1 MDNTPHQESASGGE
15 EKRLSLGEHLEE
27 LRLRIIICIIG
38 LIVCFFLCWAFKSQI
53 LWVAKRPHSL
63 TMESMGLSA
72 TLKVLSYQEGFFAYI
87 KLCLIS
93 AFFLSYPMVLYQ
105 AWRFVS
111 VGLYR
116 HERRYVKMFL
126 PFSVIGFLLGGLFGY
141 FVLIPLALQFLI
153 RILGPGIEPIITMSQ
168 YVSLVFL
175 LTLALGLV
183 FQLPLVMLLLNKVG
197 VFTAENYIQWR
208 KFAVLGAFIL
218 AAMITPTADP
228 FTQSGTALPV
238 MVLYEVGILLVRPTR
253 RAFLYAGGLV
263 GVISLLTLGVYAYLT
278 LPTVGEV
285 QRVVGTV
292 EIFPVVATGRSP
304 LPQTA
309 TKDVGAGFKPAPTK
323 FYRGTTLRTGRGA
336 KAQLFLA
343 GGGYIRKGRGIR
355 LYVNESS
362 RLVLPGQRRVELL
375 EGELLVAIEK
385 DSGSFNVNTPS
396 CVVNLENG
404 ETDIKVFEGTVTV
417 TSIKGSAVVAVGEEK
432 KEVRQGHQ
440 LRISP
445 GGEPVDAE
453 KVTGWT
459 KGLDRD

>member
-1 MDNTPHQESASGGE
+1 MDNTPHQESE

-27 LRLRIIICIIG
+27 LRLRIIICIIS

-116 HERRYVKMFL
+116 HERHYVKRFL
-126 PFSVIGFLLGGLFGY
+126 PFSVVGFLLGGLFGY
-141 FVLIPLALQFLI
+141 FVLIPLALHFLI

-197 VFTAENYIQWR
+197 VFTAESYIQWR
-208 KFAVLGAFIL
+208 KFAILGAFIL

-228 FTQSGTALPV
+228 FTQTGTALPV
-238 MVLYEVGILLVRPTR
+238 MALYEVGILLVRPTR

-278 LPTVGEV
+278 LPAVGEV

-292 EIFPVVATGRSP
+292 EIFPKV
-304 LPQTA
+304 
-309 TKDVGAGFKPAPTK
+309 KDAGGGFKPAPTK
-323 FYRGTTLRTGRGA
+323 FYRGTTLRTGRGS

-343 GGGYIRKGRGIR
+343 GGGYIRKGHGIR

-362 RLVLPGQRRVELL
+362 RLVLPGRQRVELL

-385 DSGSFNVNTPS
+385 DGGSFNVNTPS

-404 ETDIKVFEGTVTV
+404 EIDIKVFADTVTV
-417 TSIKGSAVVAVGEEK
+417 TSIKGGAVVAVGEEK

-459 KGLDRD
+459 KGLDKD

>member
-1 MDNTPHQESASGGE
+1 MDNTPHQESE

-27 LRLRIIICIIG
+27 LRLRIIICIIS
-38 LIVCFFLCWAFKSQI
+38 LIVCFFICWAFKSQI

-63 TMESMGLSA
+63 TMESIGLSA

-116 HERRYVKMFL
+116 HERHYVKMFL
-126 PFSVIGFLLGGLFGY
+126 PFSVVGFLLGGLFGY

-197 VFTAENYIQWR
+197 VLTAENYIQWR
-208 KFAVLGAFIL
+208 KFAILGAFIL

-228 FTQSGTALPV
+228 FTQTGTALPV

-263 GVISLLTLGVYAYLT
+263 GAISLLTLGVYAYLT
-278 LPTVGEV
+278 LPAVGEV

-292 EIFPVVATGRSP
+292 EIFPKV
-304 LPQTA
+304 
-309 TKDVGAGFKPAPTK
+309 KDAGGGFKPPPTK
-323 FYRGTTLRTGRGA
+323 FYKGTTLRTGRGS

-362 RLVLPGQRRVELL
+362 RLVLPGQQRVELL

-404 ETDIKVFEGTVTV
+404 EIDIKVFADTVTV

-459 KGLDRD
+459 KGLDKD

>member
-1 MDNTPHQESASGGE
+1 MDNTPHQESE

-27 LRLRIIICIIG
+27 LRLRIIICIIS

-116 HERRYVKMFL
+116 HERHYVKMFL
-126 PFSVIGFLLGGLFGY
+126 PFSVVGFLLGGLFGY
-141 FVLIPLALQFLI
+141 FVLIPLALHFLI

-197 VFTAENYIQWR
+197 VFTAESYIQWR

-228 FTQSGTALPV
+228 FTQTGTALPV
-238 MVLYEVGILLVRPTR
+238 MALYEVGILLVRPTR

-263 GVISLLTLGVYAYLT
+263 GVISLLALGVYAYLT
-278 LPTVGEV
+278 LPAVGEV

-292 EIFPVVATGRSP
+292 EIFPKV
-304 LPQTA
+304 
-309 TKDVGAGFKPAPTK
+309 KDVGGGFKPAPTK
-323 FYRGTTLRTGRGA
+323 FYRGTTLRTGRGS

-362 RLVLPGQRRVELL
+362 RLVLPGQQRVELL

-385 DSGSFNVNTPS
+385 DGGSFNVNTPS

-404 ETDIKVFEGTVTV
+404 EIDIKVFADTVTV

-459 KGLDRD
+459 KGLDKD

>member
-1 MDNTPHQESASGGE
+1 MDNTPHQESE

-27 LRLRIIICIIG
+27 LRLRIIICIIS

-63 TMESMGLSA
+63 VMESMGLSA

-93 AFFLSYPMVLYQ
+93 AFFLSYPVVLYQ

-116 HERRYVKMFL
+116 HERHYVKMFL
-126 PFSVIGFLLGGLFGY
+126 PFSVVGFLLGGLFGY

-208 KFAVLGAFIL
+208 KLAILGAFIL

-238 MVLYEVGILLVRPTR
+238 MALYEVGILLVRPTR

-263 GVISLLTLGVYAYLT
+263 GAISLLTLGVYACLT
-278 LPTVGEV
+278 LPAVGEV

-292 EIFPVVATGRSP
+292 EIFPKV
-304 LPQTA
+304 
-309 TKDVGAGFKPAPTK
+309 KDAGGGFKPAPTR
-323 FYRGTTLRTGRGA
+323 FYKGTTLRTGRGS

-343 GGGYIRKGRGIR
+343 GGGYIRKGHGIR

-362 RLVLPGQRRVELL
+362 RLVLPGQQRVELL

-396 CVVNLENG
+396 CVVNLEDG
-404 ETDIKVFEGTVTV
+404 EIDIKVFEGTVTV
-417 TSIKGSAVVAVGEEK
+417 TSIKGGAVVAVGEEK

-459 KGLDRD
+459 KGLDKD

>member
-1 MDNTPHQESASGGE
+1 MDNTPHQESE

-27 LRLRIIICIIG
+27 LRLRIIICIIS
-38 LIVCFFLCWAFKSQI
+38 LIVCFFICWAFKSQI

-63 TMESMGLSA
+63 VMESMGLSA

-116 HERRYVKMFL
+116 HERHYVKMFL
-126 PFSVIGFLLGGLFGY
+126 PFSVVGFLLGGLFGY

-197 VFTAENYIQWR
+197 VFTAESYIQWR

-228 FTQSGTALPV
+228 FTQTGTALPV

-253 RAFLYAGGLV
+253 GAFLYAGGLV
-263 GVISLLTLGVYAYLT
+263 GVISLLALGVYAYLT
-278 LPTVGEV
+278 LPAVGEV

-292 EIFPVVATGRSP
+292 EIFPMV
-304 LPQTA
+304 
-309 TKDVGAGFKPAPTK
+309 KDAGGGFKPAPTK
-323 FYRGTTLRTGRGA
+323 FYKGTTLRTGRGS

-343 GGGYIRKGRGIR
+343 GGGYIRKGHGIR

-362 RLVLPGQRRVELL
+362 RLVLPGQQRVELL

-385 DSGSFNVNTPS
+385 DGGSFNVNTPS

-404 ETDIKVFEGTVTV
+404 EIDIKVFADTVTV

-459 KGLDRD
+459 KGLDKD

>member
-1 MDNTPHQESASGGE
+1 MDNTPHQESE

-27 LRLRIIICIIG
+27 LRLRIIICIIS

-63 TMESMGLSA
+63 VMESMGLSA

-116 HERRYVKMFL
+116 HERHYVKMFL
-126 PFSVIGFLLGGLFGY
+126 PFSVVGFLLGGLFGY

-197 VFTAENYIQWR
+197 VFTAESYVQWR

-228 FTQSGTALPV
+228 FTQTGTALPV

-253 RAFLYAGGLV
+253 GAFLYAGGLV
-263 GVISLLTLGVYAYLT
+263 GVISLLALGVYAYLT
-278 LPTVGEV
+278 LPAVGEV

-292 EIFPVVATGRSP
+292 EIFPMV
-304 LPQTA
+304 
-309 TKDVGAGFKPAPTK
+309 KDAGGGFKPAPTK
-323 FYRGTTLRTGRGA
+323 FYKGTTLRTGRGS

-343 GGGYIRKGRGIR
+343 GGGYIRKGHGIR

-362 RLVLPGQRRVELL
+362 RLVLPGQQRVELL

-385 DSGSFNVNTPS
+385 DGGSFNVNTPS

-404 ETDIKVFEGTVTV
+404 EIDIKVFADTVTV

-459 KGLDRD
+459 KGLDKD

>member
-1 MDNTPHQESASGGE
+1 MDNTPHQESE

-27 LRLRIIICIIG
+27 LRLRIIICIIS

-116 HERRYVKMFL
+116 HERHYVKMFL
-126 PFSVIGFLLGGLFGY
+126 PFSVVGFLLGGLFGY

-197 VFTAENYIQWR
+197 VFTAESYIQWR

-228 FTQSGTALPV
+228 FTQTGTALPV

-253 RAFLYAGGLV
+253 GAFLYAGGLV
-263 GVISLLTLGVYAYLT
+263 GVISLLALGVYAYLT
-278 LPTVGEV
+278 LPAVGEV
-285 QRVVGTV
+285 RRVVGTV
-292 EIFPVVATGRSP
+292 EIFPVGATLAVAPRDEG
-304 LPQTA
+304 
-309 TKDVGAGFKPAPTK
+309 GFKPAPTK
-323 FYRGTTLRTGRGA
+323 FYKGTTLRTGRGS

-404 ETDIKVFEGTVTV
+404 EIDIKVFADTVTV

-453 KVTGWT
+453 KMIEWT
-459 KGLDRD
+459 KGLDKD

>member
-1 MDNTPHQESASGGE
+1 MDNTPHRESE

-27 LRLRIIICIIG
+27 LRLRIIICVIS

-116 HERRYVKMFL
+116 HERHYVKMFL
-126 PFSVIGFLLGGLFGY
+126 PFSVVGFLLGGLFGY

-168 YVSLVFL
+168 YISLVFL

-208 KFAVLGAFIL
+208 KLAILGAFIL

-228 FTQSGTALPV
+228 FTQTGTALPV
-238 MVLYEVGILLVRPTR
+238 MALYEVGILLVRPTR
-253 RAFLYAGGLV
+253 GAFLYAGGLV
-263 GVISLLTLGVYAYLT
+263 GVVSLLTLGVYAYLT
-278 LPTVGEV
+278 LPAVGEV

-292 EIFPVVATGRSP
+292 EIFPKV
-304 LPQTA
+304 
-309 TKDVGAGFKPAPTK
+309 KDNVGAGLKPAPTK
-323 FYRGTTLRTGRGA
+323 FYRGTTLRTGRGS

-343 GGGYIRKGRGIR
+343 GGGYIRKGHGIR

-404 ETDIKVFEGTVTV
+404 EIDIKVFGDTVTV

-432 KEVRQGHQ
+432 KEVHPGHQ

-445 GGEPVDAE
+445 GGEAVDAE
-453 KVTGWT
+453 KMIEWI
-459 KGLDRD
+459 KGLGKDLGGE